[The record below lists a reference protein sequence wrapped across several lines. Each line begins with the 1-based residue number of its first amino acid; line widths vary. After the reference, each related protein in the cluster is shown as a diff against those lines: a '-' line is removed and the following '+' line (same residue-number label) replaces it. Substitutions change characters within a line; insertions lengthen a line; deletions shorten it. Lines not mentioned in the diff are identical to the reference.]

1 MDDAAPRLSLAF
13 ELEAEIGPA
22 VEFGETGGG
31 LRRMVPILGGKVT
44 GRLQAEVIPGGADW
58 QTIRPNGVTDL
69 WARYALRAADG
80 GAIVVTNLGVRRASA
95 AVSARLAA
103 GERVDPSEYYFRS
116 NPAFV
121 EHRHKVWS
129 LLHDEVRRAQAAGHA
144 KIQPDGTAPDETR
157 TITTGKAA

>member
-1 MDDAAPRLSLAF
+1 MDDAAPRLSLVF

-31 LRRMVPILGGKVT
+31 LRRMVPILGGRT
-44 GRLQAEVIPGGADW
+44 RGRLEAQVIPGGADW

-69 WARYALRAADG
+69 WARYALLATDG
-80 GAIVVTNLGVRRASA
+80 AAIVVSNSGVRRASA

-116 NPAFV
+116 SPAF
-121 EHRHKVWS
+121 ETGAAAHRWLTEAMFVGVGERWPDRVRLKVF
-129 LLHDEVRRAQAAGHA
+129 EVL
-144 KIQPDGTAPDETR
+144 
-157 TITTGKAA
+157 